1 MANTNNN
8 DAAITWSASSTKSLT
23 SNTTREASDAVSI
36 HVDAV
41 QASLQVKVDNSGT
54 PSSGDTVDLWISWSP
69 DASVYDTEEHAQ
81 FLGRLDTYA
90 TNDPGEDPTQRT
102 YTLNVSGK
110 QSFKLLSRGNQA
122 ASRNVTVS
130 AIYNEHRMV

>member
-8 DAAITWSASSTKSLT
+8 DAAVTWSASSTKSLT

-90 TNDPGEDPTQRT
+90 NNDPGEDPAQTT

-110 QSFKLLSRGNQA
+110 QSFKLLARGNQA
-122 ASRNVTVS
+122 ASRNVTLS
-130 AIYNEHRMV
+130 AIYNEHRMA

>member
-1 MANTNNN
+1 MANSNNN
-8 DAAITWSASSTKSLT
+8 DAAVTWSASSTKSLT

-36 HVDAV
+36 NADAV

-54 PSSGDTVDLWISWSP
+54 PASGDTVDLWISWSP

-90 TNDPGEDPTQRT
+90 TNDPGEDPAQRT
-102 YTLNVSGK
+102 YTLDVSGK
-110 QSFKLLSRGNQA
+110 QSFKLLARGNQA
-122 ASRNVTVS
+122 ASRNVTLS
-130 AIYNEHRMV
+130 AIYNEHRMA

>member
-1 MANTNNN
+1 MANSNNN
-8 DAAITWSASSTKSLT
+8 DAAVTWSASSTKSLT

-36 HVDAV
+36 NADAV
-41 QASLQVKVDNSGT
+41 QASLQVKIDNSGT
-54 PSSGDTVDLWISWSP
+54 PASGDTVDLWISWSP

-90 TNDPGEDPTQRT
+90 TNDPGEDPASRT

-110 QSFKLLSRGNQA
+110 QSFKLLARGNQA
-122 ASRNVTVS
+122 ASRNVTLS
-130 AIYNEHRMV
+130 AIYNEHRMA